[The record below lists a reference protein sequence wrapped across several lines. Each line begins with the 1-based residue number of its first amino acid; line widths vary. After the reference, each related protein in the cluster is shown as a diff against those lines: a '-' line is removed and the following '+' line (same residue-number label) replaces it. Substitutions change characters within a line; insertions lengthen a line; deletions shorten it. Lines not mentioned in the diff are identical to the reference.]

1 MKSKWLFLILIFLV
15 SSSIVNAQDTGNAD
29 AFFSQVSANFGS
41 IRDYQANIQIRGAS
55 SGNLIMEGTV
65 IYRRPIFL
73 RIDFTGG
80 QVFVANNEKV
90 IWYIPSYSF
99 ILEQELYPKSD
110 SSLQSLA
117 SSKGLNYLRNR
128 YSASFTNGPN
138 MVPLDAGSG
147 ELVYKLRLSSGRSR
161 TIEISINSHMMI
173 RRIVTGSYIV
183 DYTNIQINTNIASE
197 QFDYTP
203 PSNANVYENFLYEPA
218 D

>member
-1 MKSKWLFLILIFLV
+1 MKRKCLFLILIFFISASL
-15 SSSIVNAQDTGNAD
+15 VNAQDTSSAD

-41 IRDYQANIQIRGAS
+41 IRDYQANIQIRSAG

-73 RIDFTGG
+73 KIDFTGG

-90 IWYIPSYSF
+90 IWYVPSYSF

-117 SSKGLNYLRNR
+117 SSKGLNYLRNH
-128 YSASFTNGPN
+128 YSTSFVSGPD
-138 MVPLDAGSG
+138 MTPLDNGSG
-147 ELVYKLRLSSGRSR
+147 ELVYKLRLFSGGR

-218 D
+218 N